1 LYGEA
6 RGIVVTND
14 DSGEIAT
21 LTVQGVGRIT
31 GPGGKVSFHVSTF
44 FRSTSTGKLASLN
57 NVVGVFEY
65 EMDESGNSTAKN
77 LGMDIMAFCY
87 RYDLVN
93 ESNLL

>member
-1 LYGEA
+1 M
-6 RGIVVTND
+6 TND

-44 FRSTSTGKLASLN
+44 FFRSTSTGKLASLN

-65 EMDESGNSTAKN
+65 EMDESGNSTAK
-77 LGMDIMAFCY
+77 IW
-87 RYDLVN
+87 
-93 ESNLL
+93 EWI